1 MARLPT
7 HRRTSL
13 IQLATGIT
21 WITLSLWCSNTWA
34 QANSPANAA
43 VSTWPNK
50 PIKLIVPFASGGAND
65 LLARAAAEGA
75 TKVLG
80 QPVVIDN
87 KPGAGGTLGTM
98 LGIKSAPDG
107 YTFLISAAGVIS
119 NTMIKKS
126 APYKDNELMPVVMI
140 GLAPSIIVTS
150 AKSKHTTLKEFIE
163 NAKQGQGAHFA
174 TAGTGSTPHFV
185 AEMMNMKY
193 GTKLIPVPY
202 KSGSE
207 SSTAV
212 MGGQVEGT
220 SEASIVSLPHIQP
233 GGKFR
238 ALATT
243 WTKRMSAAPDLPTTA
258 ELGYPDVQ
266 IAHWAGVHAP
276 VGVPPEIMDKMAAA
290 VDAAMKNPEI
300 ANRLKSMGIEPI
312 GGTRASFNEFVN
324 AERTKLGAIIRA
336 SGMKE
341 D

>member
-21 WITLSLWCSNTWA
+21 SITLSLWCSNTWA
-34 QANSPANAA
+34 QTNSPANAA

-150 AKSKHTTLKEFIE
+150 AKSKHTTLKEFI
-163 NAKQGQGAHFA
+163 
-174 TAGTGSTPHFV
+174 
-185 AEMMNMKY
+185 
-193 GTKLIPVPY
+193 
-202 KSGSE
+202 
-207 SSTAV
+207 
-212 MGGQVEGT
+212 
-220 SEASIVSLPHIQP
+220 
-233 GGKFR
+233 
-238 ALATT
+238 
-243 WTKRMSAAPDLPTTA
+243 
-258 ELGYPDVQ
+258 
-266 IAHWAGVHAP
+266 
-276 VGVPPEIMDKMAAA
+276 
-290 VDAAMKNPEI
+290 
-300 ANRLKSMGIEPI
+300 
-312 GGTRASFNEFVN
+312 
-324 AERTKLGAIIRA
+324 
-336 SGMKE
+336 
-341 D
+341 

>member
-1 MARLPT
+1 MTYLPST
-7 HRRTSL
+7 RRSALVKSAAGLT
-13 IQLATGIT
+13 LAA
-21 WITLSLWCSNTWA
+21 LSMLVSNSWA
-34 QANSPANAA
+34 QTNSPANTAA
-43 VSTWPNK
+43 NAWPNK
-50 PIKLIVPFASGGAND
+50 PVRFIVPFASGGAND

-80 QPVVIDN
+80 QPVVIEN

-126 APYKDNELMPVVMI
+126 APYKDNELVPVVMI

-150 AKSKHTTLKEFIE
+150 AKSKHTNLKEFIE

-258 ELGYPDVQ
+258 ELGYPEVQ

-290 VDAAMKNPEI
+290 VDAAMKNPDI

>member
-1 MARLPT
+1 MTYLPST
-7 HRRTSL
+7 RRSAL
-13 IQLATGIT
+13 VKSATGL
-21 WITLSLWCSNTWA
+21 TLAALSMLVSNSWA
-34 QANSPANAA
+34 QTNSPANTAA
-43 VSTWPNK
+43 NAWPNK
-50 PIKLIVPFASGGAND
+50 PVRFIVPFASGGPKD

-75 TKVLG
+75 TKELG
-80 QPVVIDN
+80 QPVVIET
-87 KPGAGGTLGTM
+87 KP
-98 LGIKSAPDG
+98 
-107 YTFLISAAGVIS
+107 AGVIS

-126 APYKDNELMPVVMI
+126 APYKDNELVPVVMI

-150 AKSKHTTLKEFIE
+150 AKSKHTNLKEFIE

-174 TAGTGSTPHFV
+174 TAGTGSTPHFE

-258 ELGYPDVQ
+258 ELGYPEVQ

-290 VDAAMKNPEI
+290 VDAAMKNPDI

-324 AERTKLGAIIRA
+324 TERAKLGAIIRS

>member
-1 MARLPT
+1 
-7 HRRTSL
+7 
-13 IQLATGIT
+13 
-21 WITLSLWCSNTWA
+21 
-34 QANSPANAA
+34 
-43 VSTWPNK
+43 
-50 PIKLIVPFASGGAND
+50 
-65 LLARAAAEGA
+65 
-75 TKVLG
+75 
-80 QPVVIDN
+80 
-87 KPGAGGTLGTM
+87 
-98 LGIKSAPDG
+98 
-107 YTFLISAAGVIS
+107 AGVIS

-126 APYKDNELMPVVMI
+126 APYKDNELVPVVMI

-220 SEASIVSLPHIQP
+220 SEASIVSLPHIQQ

-243 WTKRMSAAPDLPTTA
+243 WTQRMSAAPDLPTTA

-266 IAHWAGVHAP
+266 IAHWAGIHAP
-276 VGVPPEIMDKMAAA
+276 VGVPPEIMDKLAAA
-290 VDAAMKNPEI
+290 VDAAMKNPDI
-300 ANRLKSMGIEPI
+300 ANRLKTMGIEPI
-312 GGTRASFNEFVN
+312 GGTRASFNDFVN
-324 AERTKLGAIIRA
+324 AERAKLGAIIR
-336 SGMKE
+336 STGMKE

>member
-1 MARLPT
+1 MT
-7 HRRTSL
+7 QHRFSRRSTLLKSAAGVT
-13 IQLATGIT
+13 IAS
-21 WITLSLWCSNTWA
+21 LSLLMSNSWA
-34 QANSPANAA
+34 QTNTSANTA
-43 VSTWPNK
+43 VSNWPNK

-126 APYKDNELMPVVMI
+126 APYKDNELVPVVMI

-150 AKSKHTTLKEFIE
+150 SKSKHTNLKEFIE

-266 IAHWAGVHAP
+266 IAHWAGIHAP

-300 ANRLKSMGIEPI
+300 ANRLKSMGIEPV

-324 AERTKLGAIIRA
+324 AERSKLGAIIRA